1 MNDYGTVFRRTIGID
16 NKGFLIRQFP
26 VVSYRQ
32 QRQPFEYLRRGTI
45 CVLPI
50 DAINPRDMLINIYK
64 FNEVLAD
71 KIVST
76 MRSIKMDDI
85 LQGTDEEYLQYN
97 YFERAAIVR
106 AATMGSPIVYLND
119 SANIVPTENGLIVP
133 LLYSRAKRKR
143 TKNFNYGEDE
153 FDGYDGHPR
162 TKLSDSGLKGL
173 REAYEA
179 GTEHYQR
186 YRTDFTVGKDYTVV
200 SASGHEA
207 ISDSLRTP
215 GERWA
220 APVWAAELVPT
231 MDSLAHD
238 LATRWEWNQ
247 HMHNKVSEVVNA
259 ERTHTSYDSTFT
271 LYF

>member
-50 DAINPRDMLINIYK
+50 DAINPRDMLIDIYK

-71 KIVST
+71 KIVAT
-76 MRSIKMDDI
+76 LRSIKMDDI
-85 LQGTDEEYLQYN
+85 LQGTDESYLQYN

-106 AATMGSPIVYLND
+106 AATMGAPAVYLN
-119 SANIVPTENGLIVP
+119 SASNAVPTENGLIIP
-133 LLYSRAKRKR
+133 LLYSRVKHKR
-143 TKNFNYGEDE
+143 TRNFNYGEDE

-162 TKLSDSGLKGL
+162 TKLCDSGLNGL
-173 REAYEA
+173 REAYAKGKEFFE
-179 GTEHYQR
+179 TSV
-186 YRTDFTVGKDYTVV
+186 TDFTVGKDYTVV
-200 SASGHEA
+200 STSCHEA
-207 ISDSLRTP
+207 IPDSLRTP

-220 APVWAAELVPT
+220 APIWTAELIPT

-247 HMHNKVSEVVNA
+247 HMHNKVSEVVNS

>member
-50 DAINPRDMLINIYK
+50 DAINPRDMLIDIYE

-71 KIVST
+71 KIVAS
-76 MRSIKMDDI
+76 MRSIKMEDI
-85 LQGTDEEYLQYN
+85 LQGTEESYEQYDYL
-97 YFERAAIVR
+97 ERAAIIR
-106 AATMGSPIVYLND
+106 TATIGAPVVYLNN
-119 SANIVPTENGLIVP
+119 SANMVPTDNGLIVP
-133 LLYSRAKRKR
+133 LLYSRTSRKQPR
-143 TKNFNYGEDE
+143 SFNYGEDD
-153 FDGYDGHPR
+153 FGGYDGHPR
-162 TKLSDSGLKGL
+162 IKQGVSGLKGL
-173 REAYEA
+173 REAYDNGKEFFDK
-179 GTEHYQR
+179 YS
-186 YRTDFTVGKDYTVV
+186 TDFTIGKDYMVV
-200 SASGHEA
+200 SASAHDA
-207 ISDSLRTP
+207 ISDSLRSP

-220 APVWAAELVPT
+220 APIWAAELIPA
-231 MDSLAHD
+231 MDTLAYD

-247 HMHNKVSEVVNA
+247 HMHSKVAEIASA
-259 ERTHTSYDSTFT
+259 ERTHTTYSSTFT